1 MDQTQLLNNTTNSK
15 VVDYHVELVENLIK
29 LASEEEKK
37 NYITYLKA
45 LKDGL
50 LENHRGRYIL
60 IRNGKMLNKS
70 FKRAHDIFDR
80 FPPDSGSFPS
90 AGSVSELYCYFI
102 LYNLIYFI
110 T

>member
-1 MDQTQLLNNTTNSK
+1 MDAHQQSQQSK
-15 VVDYHVELVENLIK
+15 TGIDYHVELVENLIK
-29 LASEEEKK
+29 NGSEEEKK

-45 LKDGL
+45 LRDGL

-90 AGSVSELYCYFI
+90 SNSV
-102 LYNLIYFI
+102 
-110 T
+110 

>member
-1 MDQTQLLNNTTNSK
+1 MDQSQQLNNSNLK
-15 VVDYHVELVENLIK
+15 IDHHVELVENLIK
-29 LASEEEKK
+29 LATEEEKK

-90 AGSVSELYCYFI
+90 ASSTFAYVPLNI
-102 LYNLIYFI
+102 H
-110 T
+110 